1 MMEILPLL
9 YNLLFIL
16 EGNDKSILDL
26 VASRLSTHT
35 GGGGSMNVG
44 MDDHMDVDD
53 CVESVLSAMELH
65 EELRPRTIVLRL
77 ESQQCTEEIFNSLK
91 VQAGLYGYLLKHLK
105 MA

>member
-1 MMEILPLL
+1 ML

-26 VASRLSTHT
+26 VASRLSMHT
-35 GGGGSMNVG
+35 GGGSMNVW
-44 MDDHMDVDD
+44 MDNHMDVDD
-53 CVESVLSAMELH
+53 CVESILSAMELH

-77 ESQQCTEEIFNSLK
+77 ESRQCTEEIFNSLK
-91 VQAGLYGYLLKHLK
+91 VQADLYGYLLKHLK